1 LTTNEEDIADSG
13 WLTFAGVILI
23 VMAVMRFIDA
33 IWAWRYKGAVPDN
46 LKDGLFGQTLS
57 TYGWV
62 WLVMAILLFLAGLGV
77 MVKNQYARWFGIIVA
92 AFAAIS
98 SMAWMPYYPVWALVY
113 IGVGFLVIYALANHG
128 ARDGMY

>member
-1 LTTNEEDIADSG
+1 MTTNDDEISDSG
-13 WLTFAGVILI
+13 WLTFAGVVLI

-33 IWAWRYKGAVPDN
+33 IWAWRYKGAIPDN

-62 WLVMAILLFLAGLGV
+62 WLVMAILLFIAGLGV

-92 AFAAIS
+92 AS
-98 SMAWMPYYPVWALVY
+98 GS
-113 IGVGFLVIYALANHG
+113 
-128 ARDGMY
+128 